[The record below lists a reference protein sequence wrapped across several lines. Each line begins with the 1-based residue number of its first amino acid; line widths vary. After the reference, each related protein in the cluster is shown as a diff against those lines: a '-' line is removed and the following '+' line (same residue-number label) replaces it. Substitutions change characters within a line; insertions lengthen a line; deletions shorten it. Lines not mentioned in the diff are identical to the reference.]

1 MGKHSTDARPQSRA
15 TLRTAR
21 AHTPLTPWWRAL
33 PSPFG
38 WALIMAGTAA
48 GALLRWMLPAVI
60 PVGGWVHGPTLVANT
75 VGSGLLAAL
84 IHLATRSP
92 GATYLQD
99 LRLLLGTG
107 LCAGLTTYSSFAL
120 EVWRTAMSS
129 IGAAVGYSALTFAAG
144 GVAAALGWYVGG
156 ERA

>member
-1 MGKHSTDARPQSRA
+1 MGKHSPAPPHRKAALRAARSRA
-15 TLRTAR
+15 A
-21 AHTPLTPWWRAL
+21 AAPWWRAL

-48 GALLRWMLPAVI
+48 GALIRWMLPAVI
-60 PVGGWVHGPTLVANT
+60 PAGGWIHGPTLVANT

-84 IHLATRSP
+84 IHVATRFP
-92 GATYLQD
+92 GTTYIQD

-120 EVWRTAMSS
+120 EVWRTGVCS
-129 IGAAVGYSALTFAAG
+129 IGASLGYSALTFVAG
-144 GVAAALGWYVGG
+144 GAAAALGWYVGG